1 MSYLSLTT
9 MDQKETFNLFC
20 KERFLEKC
28 INSKTVSAEKGGK
41 AIKHLKGD
49 LPEEDCD
56 PLRGIKAR
64 DQENFS
70 QTRYICTFLFITH
83 TVFNIR
89 SSK

>member
-1 MSYLSLTT
+1 

-41 AIKHLKGD
+41 VIKHLKGD

-56 PLRGIKAR
+56 P
-64 DQENFS
+64 
-70 QTRYICTFLFITH
+70 
-83 TVFNIR
+83 VFKHWVHRKGFKLVDYPPLGLKDVLCVPAKEKVGHIE
-89 SSK
+89 S